1 MAFEFG
7 MNLTGTF
14 AAQLTPINVGLAETV
29 PLLDKVKVGAD
40 GVDAAMGKTSATLK
54 KIKIELEG
62 TAKSLGS
69 IDINWGKVLGVDHQ
83 VAAFGKDAD
92 VAAPKVKRFHV
103 ELGNMFHSFAGLR
116 YEKGRGFV
124 FNLAEGLDF
133 VSDKIASVT
142 SKLADLALR
151 GVEAFI
157 DLGKHATRVAGE
169 TQDLDLAMELN
180 LGKSGA
186 AAVDELAQGFEK
198 TTRFDKDAIKN
209 AILPLTEQGI
219 KDTKLLDDLATA
231 SVDIATRRKQGIDGV
246 NTALESFGKIAL
258 KGEVDERALRQLAIG
273 KADYFGDLAKLLH
286 VSVKQAE
293 ELTKKGK
300 VAKETL
306 LSVALHQVAARQ
318 GGALGIA
325 SLAGGSTLGAS
336 LQRLS
341 DLPDNLF
348 QNLAHSRGMAEVQ
361 RVLDNVI
368 DLLSGPDG
376 LRLVN
381 QLGATIEDVFK
392 DIRPEDIKNVF
403 QAIEKSAELVVK
415 SLGAAVDLVR
425 ELSKWADESN
435 ARDAGDVAV
444 RDLGNGKKL
453 HIDQIDIDNAV
464 KSKGLNW
471 FERWI
476 IPEGDQQKIG
486 LAEIDRRAR
495 EAGAQYAQ
503 GFAAGIIDGKPLVAA
518 AATDLASTPTSCIRD
533 EAKIH
538 SPSQVAMELG
548 ANYGAGYAIG
558 IEDSVDRVANASRA
572 ITRASAVGAAA
583 DYAGSPLGF
592 AAPGSRVEVVNHFQF
607 GGDVSAEDA
616 RALADEI
623 DPRVEQAVRRAL
635 RRVERE
641 LGEDA

>member
-14 AAQLTPINVGLAETV
+14 AAQLTPINVGLADTV

-40 GVDAAMGKTSATLK
+40 GVDAAMSKTSATLK
-54 KIKIELEG
+54 KVKIELEG
-62 TAKSLGS
+62 VIKSAS
-69 IDINWGKVLGVDHQ
+69 AVEVDWSKALGVDHQ
-83 VAAFGKDAD
+83 VSAFGKAADA
-92 VAAPKVKRFHV
+92 ASPKVKRFHV

-116 YEKGRGFV
+116 YEKDRGFV
-124 FNLAEGLDF
+124 FNLAEGLNL
-133 VSDKIASVT
+133 VSDSIASVT

-151 GVEAFI
+151 GVAAFI
-157 DLGKHATRVAGE
+157 DLGKHAARVAGD

-180 LGKSGA
+180 LGKAGA
-186 AAVDELAQGFEK
+186 AAVDQLAAGFER

-209 AILPLTEQGI
+209 ALLPLTEQGI

-258 KGEVDERALRQLAIG
+258 KGEVDERALRQLAVG
-273 KADYFGDLAKLLH
+273 KVDYFTDLAKLLH
-286 VSVKQAE
+286 VSVKEAE
-293 ELTKKGK
+293 DLTKKGK

-306 LSVALHQVAARQ
+306 LSVVLHQVAARQ

-325 SLAGGSTLGAS
+325 SLAGGSTLGAT

-403 QAIEKSAELVVK
+403 EAIEKSAELVVK

-444 RDLGNGKKL
+444 RDLGGGRKL

-464 KSKGLNW
+464 KSKGFNW
-471 FERWI
+471 FERFI
-476 IPEGDQQKIG
+476 IPEGDQRKIG
-486 LAEIDRRAR
+486 LAEIDRQAR
-495 EAGAQYAQ
+495 EGGLQYAQ
-503 GFAAGIIDGKPLVAA
+503 GFAAGINDGKPLVASA
-518 AATDLASTPTSCIRD
+518 AKDLAATPTSCIRD
-533 EAKIH
+533 EAEIH
-538 SPSQVAMELG
+538 SPSRVAMELG

-558 IEDSVDRVANASRA
+558 LEDSVDRVANASRA
-572 ITRASAVGAAA
+572 ITRASAVGAAS
-583 DYAGSPLGF
+583 DSAGAPLGF
-592 AAPGSRVEVVNHFQF
+592 ASPGARIEIVNHFSF
-607 GGDVSAEDA
+607 GGEVSPDDA
-616 RALADEI
+616 QRLADEI

-641 LGEDA
+641 LGEDG